1 MPLPNELPA
10 ALGPLFRVPCR
21 SHISLDKDQSCLIVV
36 RKLSLPADFSLD
48 QLVVY
53 GCRLQDASQGT
64 AGALGS
70 SIGGGD
76 NLPVFLNILFKQVT
90 LEKKIEAALVDDGI
104 RGKGSLRKGMPSA
117 ASFSIREELLL
128 RSGR

>member
-1 MPLPNELPA
+1 MDPSA
-10 ALGPLFRVPCR
+10 AGRLY
-21 SHISLDKDQSCLIVV
+21 SCLME
-36 RKLSLPADFSLD
+36 LQA
-48 QLVVY
+48 
-53 GCRLQDASQGT
+53 RLA
-64 AGALGS
+64 S

-90 LEKKIEAALVDDGI
+90 LEKKIEAALVDDD
-104 RGKGSLRKGMPSA
+104 GKGSLRKGMPSA

>member
-1 MPLPNELPA
+1 MLLMGDHHLNEPLMDDRTRLRELQA
-10 ALGPLFRVPCR
+10 
-21 SHISLDKDQSCLIVV
+21 
-36 RKLSLPADFSLD
+36 
-48 QLVVY
+48 
-53 GCRLQDASQGT
+53 RLA
-64 AGALGS
+64 S

-76 NLPVFLNILFKQVT
+76 NLPVFLNILFKEVT